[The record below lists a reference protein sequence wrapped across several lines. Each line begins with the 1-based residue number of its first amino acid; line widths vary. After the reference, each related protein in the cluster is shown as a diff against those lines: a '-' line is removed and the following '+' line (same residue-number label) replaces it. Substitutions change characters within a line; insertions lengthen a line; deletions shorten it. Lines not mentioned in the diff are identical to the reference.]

1 MGYEIIYSYHD
12 KVDGDYN
19 KEETKTI
26 KKKVGDPFE
35 DVPLEKLASSVM
47 GQLARRDIL
56 VVGVEIFELA
66 KRKISFREVS
76 NGVVIK
82 NKKFGFDQTTG
93 SFVVQDTEPE
103 RSDHEPQ
110 TASAQ
115 GDRTVYPHE
124 QIKKEL
130 TAKGEAPPSRKA
142 IDYVVY
148 VPEPQQIPEVARKG
162 FKLTVDRK
170 YPVFHRQQSMQG
182 DVLTMTDDTNR
193 EIKIS
198 DKYFVPGKIN
208 LIADSELRF
217 SETTKE
223 REGGNLYWGGAVSDN
238 VPNIRK

>member
-12 KVDGDYN
+12 KVDGSYN
-19 KEETKTI
+19 KEETKTL

-35 DVPLEKLASSVM
+35 EIPIEKLASSVM

-56 VVGVEIFELA
+56 VIGVEIFELA
-66 KRKISFREVS
+66 KKKVSFREVS

-82 NKKFGFDQTTG
+82 NKKFSFDQNTG
-93 SFVVQDTEPE
+93 SFVVQDTDP
-103 RSDHEPQ
+103 EPQ
-110 TASAQ
+110 EAKQSALPALP
-115 GDRTVYPHE
+115 TVHPHE
-124 QIKKEL
+124 SLKKEL
-130 TAKGEAPPSRKA
+130 TAKGEAAAPRKA

-170 YPVFHRQQSMQG
+170 YPVFGKQSSIQG
-182 DVLTMTDDTNR
+182 DILTMTDDTNR

-217 SETTKE
+217 SESTREK
-223 REGGNLYWGGAVSDN
+223 EGGNLYWGGAVSDN